1 MDKYG
6 AGNKP
11 TSPHLRTTKC
21 NKTEPLNQAS
31 MRRSCTNA
39 RPSVPPGVLGR
50 CFLRLC
56 RSFRNRWGWLSL
68 VGISETNNRICLGAF
83 LALDDIELNVIAL
96 FQRFISVQL
105 NRGIMDEYIWPV
117 FTPNEAVALGV
128 VEPLDLSLV
137 LSHRYLPSLHPV
149 RCGEQ

>member
-1 MDKYG
+1 
-6 AGNKP
+6 
-11 TSPHLRTTKC
+11 
-21 NKTEPLNQAS
+21 
-31 MRRSCTNA
+31 MRRSCTYA
-39 RPSVPPGVLGR
+39 RSSVPLDLLGLS
-50 CFLRLC
+50 FLRLC
-56 RSFRNRWGWLSL
+56 RGCRDRWGLLSL
-68 VGISETNNRICLGAF
+68 VGIAETNNRIRLGAF